1 MVKIQRRF
9 LWSGVRESSKICW
22 VKWDRVCRPIE
33 KGGLGVKNIEWFN
46 YESVT
51 HRKHSQCDRHKILC
65 GGVDEVVML
74 ALRRIWKTKAPRKSM
89 VFAWKLLLHSL
100 PVHQALVRRGVLFI
114 HEDCVFCNNMDEDV
128 THLFLHCDVASSVWY
143 YVDGWVF
150 HHVYQVLWKV
160 NC

>member
-1 MVKIQRRF
+1 MNKESLIAENGSFDGSSWNWALVWRRPLLLQREIDLAHELQEIIELF
-9 LWSGVRESSKICW
+9 QPKVHMEDLW
-22 VKWDRVCRPIE
+22 
-33 KGGLGVKNIEWFN
+33 
-46 YESVT
+46 
-51 HRKHSQCDRHKILC
+51 C